1 MSGVRTIA
9 VVLGIAAALMLSG
22 CSAGEESASAVGA
35 PSTATT
41 KESASSAPT
50 PRDPT
55 MQALVDQAGLEPC
68 PVGVANPDAAIPGL
82 PNIEFSCL
90 GDGPPVNLSA
100 LRGTP
105 LVVNVWASWC
115 PPCIE
120 EMPILARAARDLDGV
135 VSFIGI
141 DYQDDAARGL
151 ELLAAMGVG
160 FPSVID
166 EEAQVRGPLAIPGP
180 PVTFFVTPEGTI
192 AGRWDGSI
200 TSDAALA
207 TLLDS
212 YLGVTW

>member
-1 MSGVRTIA
+1 MRAA
-9 VVLGIAAALMLSG
+9 VLACLAAVTLSACAPG
-22 CSAGEESASAVGA
+22 DDSASASTPA
-35 PSTATT
+35 PAFTASR
-41 KESASSAPT
+41 EPAPVV
-50 PRDPT
+50 RDPA
-55 MQALVDQAGLEPC
+55 MQALVDQAGLDEC
-68 PVGVANPDAAIPGL
+68 PTGVPNPDAAIPGL
-82 PNIEFSCL
+82 PNIEFACL
-90 GDGPPVNLSA
+90 GDGPPVNLSE
-100 LRGTP
+100 LRGRP

-120 EMPILARAARDLDGV
+120 EMPILAKAAQELEGV

-141 DYQDDAARGL
+141 DYQDEAAAGL
-151 ELLAAMGVG
+151 ELLARTGVR

-166 EEAQVRGPLAIPGP
+166 TDAQVRGPLAIPGP

-207 TLLDS
+207 VLLQE